1 MADEKHVA
9 GNHFDD
15 EDDVRDDE
23 DETEK
28 GEVGLEDEEK
38 RLAELKVVFSSFDT
52 NNNGKI
58 IKSELDAILNAMGQS
73 ANDSLLKDIINEV
86 DNDGNGYIT
95 FDNFVSM
102 MTDKNIEEITDASEV
117 NELHHQKKIVEIQNF
132 PRSLPPLLLCPGYHH
147 HRHTYFR
154 QRLKVL
160 LKCSQSAVPDGTFLL
175 TD

>member
-86 DNDGNGYIT
+86 
-95 FDNFVSM
+95 V
-102 MTDKNIEEITDASEV
+102 
-117 NELHHQKKIVEIQNF
+117 
-132 PRSLPPLLLCPGYHH
+132 
-147 HRHTYFR
+147 
-154 QRLKVL
+154 
-160 LKCSQSAVPDGTFLL
+160 
-175 TD
+175 

>member
-1 MADEKHVA
+1 MMPLAIAMADEKHVA

-86 DNDGNGYIT
+86 
-95 FDNFVSM
+95 V
-102 MTDKNIEEITDASEV
+102 
-117 NELHHQKKIVEIQNF
+117 
-132 PRSLPPLLLCPGYHH
+132 
-147 HRHTYFR
+147 
-154 QRLKVL
+154 
-160 LKCSQSAVPDGTFLL
+160 
-175 TD
+175 